1 MFFSKF
7 NAMGLLDGLSWVM
20 ALVGFFLGS
29 SIGEPLGWPVWI
41 PLLFAAAFYAVTI
54 PLKNFCRKRAMEKAG
69 IEPDKF
75 IGQVTRLTEN
85 VYNRNN
91 MGAVE
96 LYGKRWQVRSL
107 SSTLLP
113 MGTYVR
119 ITHVDGKYLIVEP
132 IDQRKER

>member
-7 NAMGLLDGLSWVM
+7 NAMGLLDGLSWIM
-20 ALVGFFLGS
+20 ALIGFFLGS
-29 SIGEPLGWPVWI
+29 TIGEPRNWPVWI
-41 PLLFAAAFYAVTI
+41 PLLFAAAFYAVTV
-54 PLKNFCRKRAMEKAG
+54 PAKKAYRKRAMEKAG
-69 IEPDKF
+69 IDPDKF
-75 IGQVTRLTEN
+75 VGQVTRLTEN

-107 SSTLLP
+107 HNTLIP

-119 ITHVDGKYLIVEP
+119 ITHVEGKYLIIEP